1 MKRRPARPNAYAK
14 NQLHSMIEKGDI
26 AGLILALFS
35 IVVVKIIATLLKVL
49 CGLLK
54 EIGNL
59 VVAMTYTT
67 IFAIQLTV
75 ARHRA
80 LQGNDQ
86 RIRWFG
92 RASILRAADI
102 LVFARCWP
110 LVPNTFVA
118 RQVLKVASKA
128 AIIGLQS
135 GDLTEEEA
143 RIWIARIKQQTVP
156 QPAQVT
162 DAQSHPLYVKVRR
175 PSRQTPDVYITSSSA
190 GSAPPLPHL
199 PQRAKMSLEDAEV
212 TSGSDE
218 AAWLIDEEPGETQQ
232 NRMVK

>member
-1 MKRRPARPNAYAK
+1 MKRRRARPKAYAK

-35 IVVVKIIATLLKVL
+35 IIFVKIISTLVKVI

-92 RASILRAADI
+92 RATILRAADI

-135 GDLTEEEA
+135 GDLTQEEA
-143 RIWIARIKQQTVP
+143 RIWIARIKRQTVP
-156 QPAQVT
+156 QPAQVSEG
-162 DAQSHPLYVKVRR
+162 QSHPLYVKVRR
-175 PSRQTPDVYITSSSA
+175 SSHQTPDVQVTSSSA
-190 GSAPPLPHL
+190 GSAPPLPQL
-199 PQRAKMSLEDAEV
+199 TQRAKLSLEEAEV

-218 AAWLIDEEPGETQQ
+218 AARFLDEKPEEAPQ